1 MGAVVVAAALG
12 MAGCATGPGGQ
23 AVMGAAPAEAREDL
37 VKRRA
42 QARWDALIKG
52 DIKASYEYLSPAS
65 RSVVSLESYAVRS
78 TQRSYRETK
87 VDTVSCE
94 SETCRVRL
102 YLTFDHRLM
111 QGITTPIDETWVFE
125 GGQAWFVYRE

>member
-1 MGAVVVAAALG
+1 
-12 MAGCATGPGGQ
+12 
-23 AVMGAAPAEAREDL
+23 MGAASSEAREDL

-52 DIKASYEYLSPAS
+52 DVKASYEYLSPAS

-78 TQRSYRETK
+78 SARSYRETK
-87 VDTVSCE
+87 IDSVGCE

-102 YLTFDHRLM
+102 FLTFDHRMM
-111 QGITTPIDETWVFE
+111 QGITTPVEEIWVFD